1 MDYVKAKHI
10 ITKGPGDSWFGGDYN
25 MNIYRGCCHG
35 CIYCDSRSDCYHIEN
50 FDQVKA
56 KEHALEI
63 IRDDLRR
70 KTKKGVVAT
79 GAMSDPYNPFEKELM
94 LTRHAQEL
102 LNAFGFG
109 SAIATKSAMITR
121 DIDILEEIKEHSPV
135 ICKLT
140 ITTCDDSMCK
150 KIEPG
155 VSLSSERFEALAKLK
170 DAGIFAGILMM
181 PVLPWIEDTEE
192 NILGI
197 VKKAKECG
205 ADFIYPAFG
214 VTLRQNQREWYFEK
228 LDRLFPDDNLREK
241 YKKRYGDRY
250 QCASPHAKQL
260 WSRFVA
266 ACNDA
271 GILFNM
277 RHIITAYRRPYEAR
291 QMSFFDQF

>member
-1 MDYVKAKHI
+1 MAAATAVFIVTD
-10 ITKGPGDSWFGGDYN
+10 
-25 MNIYRGCCHG
+25 
-35 CIYCDSRSDCYHIEN
+35 RSDCYHIEN

-170 DAGIFAGILMM
+170 DAGNFCR
-181 PVLPWIEDTEE
+181 
-192 NILGI
+192 N
-197 VKKAKECG
+197 
-205 ADFIYPAFG
+205 F
-214 VTLRQNQREWYFEK
+214 
-228 LDRLFPDDNLREK
+228 
-241 YKKRYGDRY
+241 
-250 QCASPHAKQL
+250 
-260 WSRFVA
+260 
-266 ACNDA
+266 NDA
-271 GILFNM
+271 GASVD
-277 RHIITAYRRPYEAR
+277 RGYRRKYSWYRKEGERMRSRFYLSCLWSDIEAESER
-291 QMSFFDQF
+291 MVF

>member
-1 MDYVKAKHI
+1 MTGVQ
-10 ITKGPGDSWFGGDYN
+10 T
-25 MNIYRGCCHG
+25 C
-35 CIYCDSRSDCYHIEN
+35 
-50 FDQVKA
+50 
-56 KEHALEI
+56 ALPI
-63 IRDDLRR
+63 
-70 KTKKGVVAT
+70 
-79 GAMSDPYNPFEKELM
+79 
-94 LTRHAQEL
+94 
-102 LNAFGFG
+102 
-109 SAIATKSAMITR
+109 
-121 DIDILEEIKEHSPV
+121 
-135 ICKLT
+135 
-140 ITTCDDSMCK
+140 
-150 KIEPG
+150 
-155 VSLSSERFEALAKLK
+155 SSERFEALAKLK

-260 WSRFVA
+260 WSRFAA